1 MSVKCFNLLQVH
13 FLKVPSIGP
22 KESESCS
29 HEFLLRALEAV
40 RDVVG
45 GLVLGDGVLRH
56 AGHRRVEGKVLRLVA
71 GEKQYAIFML

>member
-1 MSVKCFNLLQVH
+1 MRRVR
-13 FLKVPSIGP
+13 
-22 KESESCS
+22 CS

-56 AGHRRVEGKVLRLVA
+56 AGHRRVEGKVLRLVT
-71 GEKQYAIFML
+71 GEKQYNVYFMLNE